1 MPIYR
6 WLRPALFALPP
17 EAAHGLTLAALR
29 AYGLLGAPASPPEPV
44 RVMGLDFPNRVGLA
58 AGFDKDGVAIVG
70 AARLGF
76 GFAEVGTVTLR
87 PQRGNPKPRLF
98 RLPRDAALVNRMGFN
113 NAGAEALAANI
124 RRQRRRRHGL
134 GLPVGVSIGKNRV
147 TPLAAAAA
155 EYCACLAAVYDAA
168 DYIAVNLSSPNTPGL
183 RGLQAPPELRTV
195 VAALA
200 RERDALA
207 SARPAA
213 PRRPLLI
220 KFSPELQ
227 AEDLAAA
234 AITGLAA
241 GADGFVVV
249 NTTLA
254 RPPSLRSRHAREPG
268 GLSGPGLLPA
278 ALASVRTLR
287 AELGP
292 GPPVVA
298 VGGVSSAAD
307 AKALRAAGADLIQ
320 LYTALVYRGPTL
332 IAASAKAAE

>member
-1 MPIYR
+1 MSIYR

-17 EAAHGLTLAALR
+17 EPAHRLTLAALR
-29 AYGLLGAPASPPEPV
+29 TYGLLGAPASPAAPA

-58 AGFDKDGVAIVG
+58 AGFDKDGVAVVG

-98 RLPRDAALVNRMGFN
+98 RLARDAALVNRMGFN
-113 NAGAEALAANI
+113 NAGAKALAGNI
-124 RRQRRRRHGL
+124 RRQRLRRHGL
-134 GLPVGVSIGKNRV
+134 ALPIGVSIGKNRA
-147 TPLAAAAA
+147 TPLADAAS
-155 EYCACLAAVYDAA
+155 EYCACLAAVYDVA

-183 RGLQAPPELRTV
+183 RGLQAPPALRTV

-227 AEDLAAA
+227 AEDLAEAA
-234 AITGLAA
+234 TTALAA

-249 NTTLA
+249 NTALA
-254 RPPSLRSRHAREPG
+254 RPPSLRSRHAREAG
-268 GLSGPGLLPA
+268 GLSGPPLLPA

-292 GPPVVA
+292 RPPLVA
-298 VGGVSSAAD
+298 VGGVSGAAD
-307 AKALRAAGADLIQ
+307 AKALRAAGADLVQ
-320 LYTALVYRGPTL
+320 LYTALVYQGPAL
-332 IAASAKAAE
+332 ISASAKASA